1 MLFRWQNDRNE
12 PLVLPDQRLTID
24 CSVMEPQKLGPYE
37 LQNRLGRGGM
47 GAVYEARHEQTGE
60 TVAVKLLAA
69 HLTDDPGLRQRF
81 EAEIETLKPLRSSGI
96 VHLLAF
102 GEQDGQPYF
111 AMELVRGKSLSDRL
125 KSVGPLPWRQA
136 ATLASDIVRALKVA
150 HDHGIIHRDL
160 KPANLLL
167 VDDPQAAGTSIKLAD
182 FGIARLF
189 GSAGHTAHGSIVGT
203 AEFMAPEQ
211 AAGKPLDARADLY
224 ALGLVMFTMLT
235 GKPPFRGAQL
245 TKIITQQL
253 HEKPPSISQICPD
266 VPAELGSLIEQLLEK
281 NPADR
286 PASALAVGR
295 RLTAI
300 LSAEDAGNQATPA
313 PLRAGSPTS
322 QQDGPV
328 VIRPQVPPSTPTA
341 ISRRSEQTHQPIG
354 CGIDLDAAT
363 RDATRAGGIQAT
375 DETIDL
381 APQDLT
387 PQDPA
392 QTTDLPA
399 GLPADAG
406 EAAATTDFSRPDKPP
421 DNRGGIQHR
430 STEEATGRRPAG
442 SVVTGP
448 SQASAD
454 TVVDQFRGSRFV
466 TMAEI
471 ERANEEVATR
481 QRFRQRQ
488 LHFVVTILTAGM
500 AGMIAYLLLKP
511 PTADQLYERIATVA
525 GAPDGDLRDV
535 ARDIDNFLA
544 SFPDDPRA
552 SEIAKFDLRR
562 KVDLLEKRS
571 RRRILGD
578 RAVPAI
584 ERDYRAALSHAD
596 TSPTAA
602 VTALEAIET
611 LHRNPEPNLSQEDHA
626 VWMAL
631 VQRQIATLEERAR
644 GEQQADRER
653 ADEILAEAATLV
665 ARANNAPAEEAA
677 SLLTTRQ
684 SLLLSLIQT
693 YADRPHM
700 AKAVATARSQLAAQ
714 ATTENSEP

>member
-24 CSVMEPQKLGPYE
+24 CCVMEPQKLGPYE

-266 VPAELGSLIEQLLEK
+266 VPAAGRWP
-281 NPADR
+281 PADCYSQRCRCRQPGDAGTSACRFPNLTERR
-286 PASALAVGR
+286 PGCHSSAGSTLDSNGCQSQKRADAPANWWRHRLGR
-295 RLTAI
+295 RN
-300 LSAEDAGNQATPA
+300 S
-313 PLRAGSPTS
+313 
-322 QQDGPV
+322 
-328 VIRPQVPPSTPTA
+328 
-341 ISRRSEQTHQPIG
+341 G
-354 CGIDLDAAT
+354 CD
-363 RDATRAGGIQAT
+363 
-375 DETIDL
+375 
-381 APQDLT
+381 
-387 PQDPA
+387 
-392 QTTDLPA
+392 
-399 GLPADAG
+399 
-406 EAAATTDFSRPDKPP
+406 
-421 DNRGGIQHR
+421 
-430 STEEATGRRPAG
+430 
-442 SVVTGP
+442 
-448 SQASAD
+448 
-454 TVVDQFRGSRFV
+454 
-466 TMAEI
+466 
-471 ERANEEVATR
+471 
-481 QRFRQRQ
+481 
-488 LHFVVTILTAGM
+488 
-500 AGMIAYLLLKP
+500 
-511 PTADQLYERIATVA
+511 
-525 GAPDGDLRDV
+525 
-535 ARDIDNFLA
+535 
-544 SFPDDPRA
+544 
-552 SEIAKFDLRR
+552 
-562 KVDLLEKRS
+562 
-571 RRRILGD
+571 
-578 RAVPAI
+578 
-584 ERDYRAALSHAD
+584 
-596 TSPTAA
+596 
-602 VTALEAIET
+602 
-611 LHRNPEPNLSQEDHA
+611 
-626 VWMAL
+626 
-631 VQRQIATLEERAR
+631 
-644 GEQQADRER
+644 
-653 ADEILAEAATLV
+653 
-665 ARANNAPAEEAA
+665 
-677 SLLTTRQ
+677 
-684 SLLLSLIQT
+684 
-693 YADRPHM
+693 
-700 AKAVATARSQLAAQ
+700 
-714 ATTENSEP
+714 